1 MSMEAHLARATS
13 PCRMKD
19 CHGHVLVAATEG
31 VQIRTSC
38 FGFSMAYAC
47 DTCGRLYFMCRDGI
61 DEVMSRSGEA
71 AYLKDGAIEN
81 RPVPVRES

>member
-1 MSMEAHLARATS
+1 MSMESHLAAATF
-13 PCRMKD
+13 PCRMQG
-19 CHGHVLVAATEG
+19 CAGHVLVAATEG

-47 DTCGRLYFMCRDGI
+47 DTCGRLYFWTRDGL

-71 AYLKDGAIEN
+71 AFHVCGVIEN
-81 RPVPVRES
+81 RPVPVQES